1 MVLLCPYVY
10 FSQPDGMFNNFDNPT
25 YESRPNGDLDNESDA
40 EIKPPSFD
48 ELQDD
53 GMCEKKF

>member
-1 MVLLCPYVY
+1 
-10 FSQPDGMFNNFDNPT
+10 MFNNFDNPT
-25 YESRPNGDLDNESDA
+25 YESRPNSNDDLENEYDE

-53 GMCEKKF
+53 GLCEKSSEFQ